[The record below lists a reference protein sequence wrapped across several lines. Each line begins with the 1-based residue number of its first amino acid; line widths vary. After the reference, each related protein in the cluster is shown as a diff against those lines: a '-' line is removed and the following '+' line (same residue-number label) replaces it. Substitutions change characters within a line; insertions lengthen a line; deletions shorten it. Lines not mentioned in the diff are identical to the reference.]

1 MDLARLAVTN
11 HDERRPLFWR
21 GNAELVA
28 DFADAGHSPALVL
41 APEDTLDLGTWFN
54 AAPVGWWR
62 RVLGPGNVR
71 LAVTGRGDLQVWR
84 STDGSASVV
93 EHVRI
98 DGTWQ
103 THLPRTDGVDWYWV
117 TLTDSTATS
126 ETPSFVSAVRWSAGR
141 PAKARLAA
149 GAANAQRVT
158 VVVPTYGREDDAL
171 DQVERLLGPEFS
183 ETVARVVLV
192 DQARSV
198 RSSKRTAQVL
208 SNAGERLI
216 FIEQDNLGGSGGYTR
231 GMLTSLGFPDDAVL
245 LLDDDAQ
252 IEPEGLRR
260 MLTLSAAATR
270 PTIFGTPLLS
280 AEKPTRLH
288 ALAEGVRKRGFV
300 WGHADGV
307 PDDGVEVGATS
318 PAEWSFASP
327 DTRVDYSGWW
337 GTLLPAGA
345 VAELGLSAPFFLKW
359 DDAEYGL
366 RARAAGYA
374 IQTVPGTGTWHP
386 TWAGLGTISSWSA
399 WPLHRNRLATAAAY
413 RAGRSVLLDSFV
425 HQIKHVLSLQY
436 DTADLW
442 DGALEQFLSGPDWL
456 ITDLRTVRERGQQI
470 VDAGQR
476 NRGAQIG
483 EGLEEAHGANVPIS
497 PDPGRLSA
505 MLAAIS
511 GLIRPTGRFSR
522 VGRVPMDE
530 YTWQRGLGRDAVR
543 VETPDGEGRWLVR
556 DPSRAR
562 RALVRTTKQHIT
574 AVRNWARLR
583 TQYADHLPYSRSVA
597 AWRESFGNSD
607 PKVNEH

>member
-1 MDLARLAVTN
+1 MTSTSIDLARLAVT
-11 HDERRPLFWR
+11 ERGERQPLFWR
-21 GNAELVA
+21 GEAELLA
-28 DFADAGHSPALVL
+28 EFADAGHSPALVL
-41 APEDTLDLGTWFN
+41 APEATLDLGTWFN

-71 LAVTGRGDLQVWR
+71 LEVTGRGDLQVWR
-84 STDGSASVV
+84 STAGSASVV

-103 THLPRTDGVDWYWV
+103 TYLPRTDGVDWYWV
-117 TLTDSTATS
+117 TLTDSAEAS
-126 ETPSFVSAVRWSAGR
+126 GAPSYLSAVRWSAGR
-141 PAKARLAA
+141 PGKARLTASTA
-149 GAANAQRVT
+149 DAQRVT
-158 VVVPTYGREDDAL
+158 VVVPTYSREDDAL
-171 DQVERLLGPEFS
+171 DQVERLLGREFS

-198 RSSKRTAQVL
+198 RSSDRAAQVFAD
-208 SNAGERLI
+208 AGERLN

-231 GMLTSLGFPDDAVL
+231 GMLTSLDFPDDAVL

-260 MLTLSAAATR
+260 MLTLSAAATG

-307 PDDGVEVGATS
+307 PDDGVEVGTTRPS
-318 PAEWSFASP
+318 EWDFASS
-327 DTRVDYSGWW
+327 DARVDYTGWW

-366 RARAAGYA
+366 RARAAGYG

-413 RAGRSVLLDSFV
+413 GAGRSVLLDSFV
-425 HQIKHVLSLQY
+425 HQVKHVLSLQY

-442 DGALEQFLSGPDWL
+442 DGALEQFLSGPEWL
-456 ITDLRTVRERGQQI
+456 TTDLRTVRERGQRI
-470 VDAGQR
+470 VDAGKQ
-476 NRGAQIG
+476 NRGAQVG
-483 EGLEEAHGANVPIS
+483 EELEETHGPNAPIS

-505 MLAAIS
+505 MFAAVS
-511 GLIRPTGRFSR
+511 GLVRPTGRFSR
-522 VGRVPMDE
+522 IGRMPMDE
-530 YTWQRGLGRDAVR
+530 YSWQRGLGRDAVR
-543 VETPDGEGRWLVR
+543 VESVDGKSRWLVR
-556 DPSRAR
+556 EPARAR
-562 RALVRTTKQHIT
+562 SALGRTMQH
-574 AVRNWARLR
+574 
-583 TQYADHLPYSRSVA
+583 HLVA
-597 AWRESFGNSD
+597 AATWKRISHKYAAALTASRDHEQWIAMLNGNA
-607 PKVNEH
+607 K